1 MPKSTEQLT
10 MEKLLSLLVRE
21 WQLSRTSPM
30 GKPFSGVQIQGNET
44 SIALTPL
51 TMYEKGCPPNFGAFY
66 DTAKFLNGMKSRVD
80 AFHWYTRSRLY
91 YSCSTLCVTF
101 VEFVVPEL
109 KRRGIQEV
117 KVSSLSNCTR
127 NVSLDKI
134 RVKSVFYTPKDGKVH
149 AFRFIYLFG
158 EKKDVIEMFGSHN
171 NLECSE
177 TGMIFDPSLGQL
189 SGQMKPAIF
198 SSQNSFKTEF
208 VGEVTHYF
216 DAREREIQE
225 QKQRDIDS
233 AAMSKKSAS
242 HPKRVAKRVV
252 DMFLME
258 GSDAEA
264 NSMYCTNCLGVSAD
278 GKKLLRC
285 AKCKKMYYCSKDCQ
299 ILDWKCH
306 KLLCQDN

>member
-1 MPKSTEQLT
+1 MSKGTEELT

-21 WQLSRTSPM
+21 WQLCRTSPM
-30 GKPFSGVQIQGNET
+30 GRPFSGVQIQGNET

-51 TMYEKGCPPNFGAFY
+51 TMYDKGCPPNFGAFY
-66 DTAKFLNGMKSRVD
+66 DTAKYLNGMNNRID

-109 KRRGIQEV
+109 KRRGIKEV
-117 KVSSLSNCTR
+117 TVSSSSNNMR
-127 NVSLDKI
+127 KISLNKI
-134 RVKSVFYTPKDGKVH
+134 RVKSLFFTPKDGKVH
-149 AFRFIYLFG
+149 ALRFIHLFG

-177 TGMIFDPSLGQL
+177 TGMIFDPSLGQF
-189 SGQMKPAIF
+189 SGLMKPAIF
-198 SSQNSFKTEF
+198 LSQNSFKTEF
-208 VGEVTHYF
+208 VGEVNHYF
-216 DAREREIQE
+216 DARQREIQE
-225 QKQRDIDS
+225 QKQRDIECAS
-233 AAMSKKSAS
+233 MPKKSAS

-252 DMFLME
+252 DMFLSE
-258 GSDAEA
+258 DSDTEA
-264 NSMYCTNCLGVSAD
+264 NSWYCATCLGVAAH

-285 AKCKKMYYCSKDCQ
+285 AKCKNIYYCSKDCQ

-306 KLLCQDN
+306 KELCQDN